1 MTKTHLYVV
10 VMKGAG
16 PRLKQDSG
24 PRQDTQLFV
33 LAYFKVSC
41 KCLDVLF
48 LSSQTVTALRS
59 HTSCKGSVQCSHS
72 LYVLYEQSEEDG
84 GGVQSSYFN
93 LFLQLPLGNL
103 MKTMHNE
110 RWTEEVNYMVPY
122 LHFQEQHRLLL
133 KNSGSNFND

>member
-41 KCLDVLF
+41 KFLDVLF
-48 LSSQTVTALRS
+48 LALSSFFFFCHFAF
-59 HTSCKGSVQCSHS
+59 H
-72 LYVLYEQSEEDG
+72 
-84 GGVQSSYFN
+84 
-93 LFLQLPLGNL
+93 LFLSSLPLPQ
-103 MKTMHNE
+103 
-110 RWTEEVNYMVPY
+110 V
-122 LHFQEQHRLLL
+122 
-133 KNSGSNFND
+133 

>member
-48 LSSQTVTALRS
+48 LALSSFFFFFFFFAILHLTYFLAL
-59 HTSCKGSVQCSHS
+59 S
-72 LYVLYEQSEEDG
+72 LYPRFECVLRAEI
-84 GGVQSSYFN
+84 
-93 LFLQLPLGNL
+93 LF
-103 MKTMHNE
+103 
-110 RWTEEVNYMVPY
+110 
-122 LHFQEQHRLLL
+122 
-133 KNSGSNFND
+133 SI